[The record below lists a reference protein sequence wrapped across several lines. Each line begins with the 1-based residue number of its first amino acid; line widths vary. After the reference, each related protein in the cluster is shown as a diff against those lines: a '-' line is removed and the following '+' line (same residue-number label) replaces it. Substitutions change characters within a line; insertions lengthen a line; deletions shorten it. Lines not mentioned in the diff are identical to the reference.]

1 MGAVEGRRSGV
12 HDLERMPGLLI
23 RRVQQIATALFA
35 DECGGF
41 ELTPVQNAALVAIR
55 DNEGLDATRVSELI
69 SLDRST
75 VGDVLFR
82 IEKKGWLERYASP
95 EDRRVKLLR
104 LTEAGA
110 EVLVQVGDAVLRV
123 QERLLEP
130 LAPQAPATFL
140 HLMSQLTEGHAE
152 REPE

>member
-1 MGAVEGRRSGV
+1 MRE
-12 HDLERMPGLLI
+12 LQRMPGHLV
-23 RRVQQIATALFA
+23 RRLQQIATALFA
-35 DECGGF
+35 EECGAF
-41 ELTPVQNAALVAIR
+41 ELTPIQYSALVAIR
-55 DNEGLDATRVSELI
+55 DNAGLDATRVSELI

-82 IEKKGWLERYASP
+82 MEKKGWLERYASP

-104 LTEAGA
+104 LAEAGA

-130 LAPQAPATFL
+130 LAPKARATFITL
-140 HLMSQLTEGHAE
+140 LSQLTEGHAE